1 MAFEKQNLNYA
12 KEYSQALAQAYP
24 YVLYFGALWNAVK
37 DDVKFLRN
45 DTVILPSLS
54 VKGRKNGDRDSI
66 GTFGRNFNNDEEP
79 KKLKTHR
86 TWDTLI
92 HPRDIDETNHVAT
105 IQNITKV
112 MNEEQKFPE
121 MDAEMITALYKL
133 KNEISAIT
141 PGEVL
146 TLANVLTKFDAM
158 MDAMDEKRVPSAGRL
173 LYADTYTKTL
183 IDTAKEAARNLSATD
198 TAVARKLDRIGEV
211 EIIGVPTTAMKSA
224 YKFTDDGF
232 EVQGDEYEK
241 TTDAAVVTGK
251 TYYTRS
257 GSEGAY
263 VYTVVA
269 EPSTD
274 SIANYYEKTVEAAKD
289 VKMILIH
296 PSVVIPVISYDFA
309 QLGAPSSL
317 SQGKWTYFEES
328 FEDVFIYNKKHDAI
342 QFYIEQSA

>member
-1 MAFEKQNLNYA
+1 MAFEKTGLNYA

-24 YVLYFGALWNAVK
+24 YTLFFGALWSAVK
-37 DDVKFLRN
+37 PDVKFLRN

-105 IQNITKV
+105 IQNITKT
-112 MNEEQKFPE
+112 MNEEEKFPE

-133 KNEISAIT
+133 KNEIETIT
-141 PGEVL
+141 EGDVL

-158 MDAMDEKRVPSAGRL
+158 MDKMDEKRVPAAGRL

-183 IDTAKEAARNLSATD
+183 IDTAKEAARNLSAQD
-198 TAVARKLDRIGEV
+198 TTVARSLDRIGEV
-211 EIIGVPTTAMKSA
+211 EVIGVPTTAMKSA
-224 YKFTDDGF
+224 YNFTDDGF
-232 EVQGDEYEK
+232 EVAS
-241 TTDAAVVTGK
+241 DAKNVQ
-251 TYYTRS
+251 
-257 GSEGAY
+257 
-263 VYTVVA
+263 
-269 EPSTD
+269 
-274 SIANYYEKTVEAAKD
+274 
-289 VKMILIH
+289 MILVH
-296 PSVVIPVISYDFA
+296 PSAVIPVIAYDFA

-328 FEDVFIYNKKHDAI
+328 FEDVFIFNKKHDAI
-342 QFYIEQSA
+342 QFYIEKQS

>member
-1 MAFEKQNLNYA
+1 MPFEKTGLNYA

-24 YVLYFGALWNAVK
+24 YTLFFGALWSATK
-37 DDVKFLRN
+37 PDVKFLRN

-54 VKGRKNGDRDSI
+54 VRGRKNGDRDSI
-66 GTFGRNFNNDEEP
+66 GTFGRNFNNAEEP

-133 KNEISAIT
+133 KNEIEAIT
-141 PGEVL
+141 EDDVL
-146 TLANVLTKFDAM
+146 TLANVLTKFDVM
-158 MDAMDEKRVPSAGRL
+158 MDKMDEKRVPAAGRL
-173 LYADTYTKTL
+173 LYADTPTKTL
-183 IDTAKEAARNLSATD
+183 IDTAKEAARNLSAQD
-198 TAVARKLDRIGEV
+198 TAVARSLDRIGEV
-211 EIIGVPTTAMKSA
+211 EVIGVPTTAMKSA
-224 YKFTDDGF
+224 YNFTDDGF
-232 EVQGDEYEK
+232 EVAE
-241 TTDAAVVTGK
+241 DAKA
-251 TYYTRS
+251 
-257 GSEGAY
+257 
-263 VYTVVA
+263 
-269 EPSTD
+269 
-274 SIANYYEKTVEAAKD
+274 
-289 VKMILIH
+289 VKMLLIH
-296 PSVVIPVISYDFA
+296 TSAVIPVIAYDFA

-342 QFYIEQSA
+342 QFYIEKSA

>member
-1 MAFEKQNLNYA
+1 MAFEQTGLNYA

-37 DDVKFLRN
+37 PDVKFLRN
-45 DTVILPSLS
+45 DTVILPSLT

-121 MDAEMITALYKL
+121 MDAEMITALYSL
-133 KNEISAIT
+133 KNALETIQA
-141 PGEVL
+141 GEVL
-146 TLANVLTKFDAM
+146 TLANVLTKFDAL
-158 MDAMDEKRVPSAGRL
+158 MDKMDEARVPAAGRL
-173 LYADTYTKTL
+173 LYCDTYTKTL

-198 TAVARKLDRIGEV
+198 TAVARSLDRIGEV
-211 EIIGVPTTAMKSA
+211 EVIGVPTTAMKSK
-224 YKFTDDGF
+224 YNFTNDGF
-232 EVQGDEYEK
+232 EVDE
-241 TTDAAVVTGK
+241 DAV
-251 TYYTRS
+251 
-257 GSEGAY
+257 
-263 VYTVVA
+263 
-269 EPSTD
+269 
-274 SIANYYEKTVEAAKD
+274 D
-289 VKMILIH
+289 VKMMLIH
-296 PSVVIPVISYDFA
+296 PSAVIPVISYDFA

-328 FEDVFIYNKKHDAI
+328 FEDVFIFNKKHAGI
-342 QFYIEQSA
+342 QFYIENNA

>member
-1 MAFEKQNLNYA
+1 MAFEKTGLNYA

-37 DDVKFLRN
+37 EDVKFLRN

-133 KNEISAIT
+133 KNDLEAIT
-141 PGEVL
+141 PGDVL
-146 TLANVLTKFDAM
+146 TLQNVLTKFDAL
-158 MDAMDEKRVPSAGRL
+158 MDKMDEARVPAAGRL
-173 LYADTYTKTL
+173 LYCDTYTKTL
-183 IDTAKEAARNLSATD
+183 IDTAKEAARNLSAND
-198 TAVARKLDRIGEV
+198 TAVARSLDRIGEV
-211 EIIGVPTTAMKSA
+211 EVIGVPTTAMKSA
-224 YKFTDDGF
+224 YTFTDDGF
-232 EVQGDEYEK
+232 
-241 TTDAAVVTGK
+241 A
-251 TYYTRS
+251 
-257 GSEGAY
+257 
-263 VYTVVA
+263 VA
-269 EPSTD
+269 EG
-274 SIANYYEKTVEAAKD
+274 AKD
-289 VKMILIH
+289 VKMMLIH
-296 PSVVIPVISYDFA
+296 PSVVIPVIAYDFA

-328 FEDVFIYNKKHDAI
+328 FEDVFIYNKKHAGI
-342 QFYIEQSA
+342 QFYIERTA

>member
-1 MAFEKQNLNYA
+1 MAFEKTGLNYA
-12 KEYSQALAQAYP
+12 KEYSQALAQSYP
-24 YVLYFGALWNAVK
+24 YTLFFGALWSAVK
-37 DDVKFLRN
+37 PDVKFLRN

-66 GTFGRNFNNDEEP
+66 GSFGRNFNNEEEP

-121 MDAEMITALYKL
+121 MDAEMMTALYKL
-133 KNEISAIT
+133 KNEIENIT
-141 PGEVL
+141 EDDVL
-146 TLANVLTKFDAM
+146 TLANVLVKFDSM
-158 MDAMDEKRVPSAGRL
+158 MDKMDEARVPAAGRL
-173 LYADTYTKTL
+173 LYADTSTKTL
-183 IDTAKEAARNLSATD
+183 IDTAKEAARNLSAQD
-198 TAVARKLDRIGEV
+198 TAVARSLDRIGEV
-211 EIIGVPTTAMKSA
+211 EVIGVPKSAMKSA

-232 EVQGDEYEK
+232 EVDE
-241 TTDAAVVTGK
+241 
-251 TYYTRS
+251 
-257 GSEGAY
+257 
-263 VYTVVA
+263 
-269 EPSTD
+269 
-274 SIANYYEKTVEAAKD
+274 NAKD
-289 VKMILIH
+289 VKMLLVH
-296 PSVVIPVISYDFA
+296 TSAVIPVIAYDFA

-342 QFYIEQSA
+342 QFYVERTA

>member
-1 MAFEKQNLNYA
+1 MAFEQTGLNYA

-37 DDVKFLRN
+37 PDVKFLRN

-121 MDAEMITALYKL
+121 MDAEMITALYSL
-133 KNEISAIT
+133 KNALETIQA
-141 PGEVL
+141 GEVL
-146 TLANVLTKFDAM
+146 TLANVLTKFDAL
-158 MDAMDEKRVPSAGRL
+158 MDKMDEARVPAAGRL
-173 LYADTYTKTL
+173 LYCDTDTKTL

-198 TAVARKLDRIGEV
+198 TAVARSLDRIGEV
-211 EIIGVPTTAMKSA
+211 EVIGVPTTAMKSK
-224 YKFTDDGF
+224 YNFTNDGF
-232 EVQGDEYEK
+232 EVDE
-241 TTDAAVVTGK
+241 DAV
-251 TYYTRS
+251 
-257 GSEGAY
+257 
-263 VYTVVA
+263 
-269 EPSTD
+269 
-274 SIANYYEKTVEAAKD
+274 D
-289 VKMILIH
+289 VKMMLIH
-296 PSVVIPVISYDFA
+296 PSAVIPVISYDFA

-328 FEDVFIYNKKHDAI
+328 FEDVFIFNKKHAGI
-342 QFYIEQSA
+342 QFYIENNA

>member
-1 MAFEKQNLNYA
+1 MAFEKTGLNYA

-37 DDVKFLRN
+37 PDVKFLRN

-66 GTFGRNFNNDEEP
+66 GTFGRNFNNEEEP

-121 MDAEMITALYKL
+121 MDAEMITALYSL
-133 KNEISAIT
+133 KNAIEAIT
-141 PGEVL
+141 EGDVL
-146 TLANVLTKFDAM
+146 TLQNVLTKFDAL
-158 MDAMDEKRVPSAGRL
+158 MDKMDEARVPASGRL
-173 LYADTYTKTL
+173 LYCDTYTKTL

-198 TAVARKLDRIGEV
+198 TAVARSLDRIGEV

-224 YKFTDDGF
+224 FKFTDDGF

-241 TTDAAVVTGK
+241 TTDEAVVTGK
-251 TYYTRS
+251 TYYTKN
-257 GSEGAY
+257 GDT
-263 VYTVVA
+263 YTVVA
-269 EPSTD
+269 EPSTA
-274 SIANYYEKTVEAAKD
+274 SISTYYEKTAEAAKD
-289 VKMILIH
+289 VKMMLIH
-296 PSVVIPVISYDFA
+296 PSAVVPVISYDFA

-328 FEDVFIYNKKHDAI
+328 FEDVFIFNKKHAGI
-342 QFYIEQSA
+342 QFYIEQNA

>member
-1 MAFEKQNLNYA
+1 MAFEKTGLNYA

-24 YVLYFGALWNAVK
+24 YTLFFGALWSAVK
-37 DDVKFLRN
+37 PDVKFLRN

-79 KKLKTHR
+79 KKLKNHR

-105 IQNITKV
+105 IQNITKT
-112 MNEEQKFPE
+112 MNEEEKFPE

-133 KNEISAIT
+133 KNEIETIT
-141 PGEVL
+141 EGDVL

-158 MDAMDEKRVPSAGRL
+158 MDKMDEKRVPAAGRL

-183 IDTAKEAARNLSATD
+183 IDTAKEAARKLSAQD
-198 TAVARKLDRIGEV
+198 TTVARSLDRIGEV
-211 EIIGVPTTAMKSA
+211 EVIGVPTTAMKSA
-224 YKFTDDGF
+224 YNFTDDGF
-232 EVQGDEYEK
+232 EVAS
-241 TTDAAVVTGK
+241 DAK
-251 TYYTRS
+251 
-257 GSEGAY
+257 
-263 VYTVVA
+263 
-269 EPSTD
+269 
-274 SIANYYEKTVEAAKD
+274 N
-289 VKMILIH
+289 VKMILVH
-296 PSVVIPVISYDFA
+296 PSAVIPVIAYDFA

-328 FEDVFIYNKKHDAI
+328 FEDVFIFNKKHDAI
-342 QFYIEQSA
+342 QFYIEKQS

>member
-1 MAFEKQNLNYA
+1 MAFEKTGLNYA

-37 DDVKFLRN
+37 PDVKFLRN

-66 GTFGRNFNNDEEP
+66 GTFGRNFNNEEEP

-121 MDAEMITALYKL
+121 MDAEMITALYSL
-133 KNEISAIT
+133 KNAIEAIT
-141 PGEVL
+141 EGDVL
-146 TLANVLTKFDAM
+146 TLQNVLTKFDAL
-158 MDAMDEKRVPSAGRL
+158 MDKMDEARVPAAGRL
-173 LYADTYTKTL
+173 LYCDTYTKTL

-198 TAVARKLDRIGEV
+198 TAVARSLDRIGEV

-232 EVQGDEYEK
+232 EVAKAEYGL
-241 TTDAAVVTGK
+241 TTDTDIVSGK
-251 TYYTRS
+251 TYYTKS
-257 GSEGAY
+257 GDTYTAVTSPVKANISTYYEETQEGAR
-263 VYTVVA
+263 
-269 EPSTD
+269 
-274 SIANYYEKTVEAAKD
+274 D
-289 VKMILIH
+289 VKMLLVH
-296 PSVVIPVISYDFA
+296 PSAVIPVISYDFA

-328 FEDVFIYNKKHDAI
+328 FEDVFIFNKKHAGI

>member
-1 MAFEKQNLNYA
+1 MAFEKTGLNYA

-24 YVLYFGALWNAVK
+24 YTLFFGALWSAVK
-37 DDVKFLRN
+37 PDVKFLRN

-105 IQNITKV
+105 IQNITKT
-112 MNEEQKFPE
+112 MNEEEKFPE

-133 KNEISAIT
+133 KNEIETIT
-141 PGEVL
+141 EGDVL

-158 MDAMDEKRVPSAGRL
+158 MDKMDEKRVPAAGRL

-183 IDTAKEAARNLSATD
+183 IDTAKEAARNLSAQD
-198 TAVARKLDRIGEV
+198 TTVARSLDRIGEV
-211 EIIGVPTTAMKSA
+211 EVIGVPTTAMKSA
-224 YKFTDDGF
+224 YNFTDDGF
-232 EVQGDEYEK
+232 EVAN
-241 TTDAAVVTGK
+241 DAK
-251 TYYTRS
+251 
-257 GSEGAY
+257 
-263 VYTVVA
+263 
-269 EPSTD
+269 
-274 SIANYYEKTVEAAKD
+274 N
-289 VKMILIH
+289 VKMILVH
-296 PSVVIPVISYDFA
+296 PSAVIPVIAYDFA

-328 FEDVFIYNKKHDAI
+328 FEDVFIFNKKHDAI
-342 QFYIEQSA
+342 QFYIEKQS

>member
-1 MAFEKQNLNYA
+1 MPFEKTGLNYA

-24 YVLYFGALWNAVK
+24 YTLFFGALWSAVK
-37 DDVKFLRN
+37 SDVKFLRN

-66 GTFGRNFNNDEEP
+66 GSFGRNFNNEEEP

-121 MDAEMITALYKL
+121 MDAEMITALYSL
-133 KNEISAIT
+133 KNEIETIT
-141 PGEVL
+141 EDDVL

-158 MDAMDEKRVPSAGRL
+158 MDKMDEARVPAAGRL
-173 LYADTYTKTL
+173 LYADTPTKTL
-183 IDTAKEAARNLSATD
+183 IDTAKEAARNLSAQD
-198 TAVARKLDRIGEV
+198 TAVARSLDRIGEV
-211 EIIGVPTTAMKSA
+211 EVIGVPKSAMKSA
-224 YKFTDDGF
+224 YNFTDDGF
-232 EVQGDEYEK
+232 AVAGD
-241 TTDAAVVTGK
+241 
-251 TYYTRS
+251 
-257 GSEGAY
+257 
-263 VYTVVA
+263 
-269 EPSTD
+269 
-274 SIANYYEKTVEAAKD
+274 AKD
-289 VKMILIH
+289 VKMILVH
-296 PSVVIPVISYDFA
+296 PSAVIPVIAYDFA

-328 FEDVFIYNKKHDAI
+328 FEDVFIYNKKHNAI
-342 QFYIEQSA
+342 QFYVEKTA